1 MMELS
6 ALMSVYNGEEF
17 VAEAIE
23 SILAQTYSDFEFI
36 IVNDGS
42 TDRTREKIEGFKDDR
57 IKLFNLEKN
66 RGVGAALNYG
76 LSKVTSGYVVKVDSD
91 DISVPTRFEEQ
102 KKFLDINPE
111 ISIVGSFIEFFPHN
125 EKVANSIR
133 YQSYKTLFEKE
144 INTLTKWEEIRE
156 KMYWF
161 CAITHPSFMGKTEAI
176 KLVGYEDFPMGTDY
190 NLFYKLNKLG
200 YKMAN
205 LPKVLVKM
213 RVSESSITAKNLERF
228 YVESVYRI
236 KKDEIEYLLAHS
248 KELYVWG
255 AGYMGQKALQAL
267 IINGNGRKIKG
278 FIDSDP
284 AKQGKVINGWK
295 IFSPDIVKHGRGRVG
310 IIVASQLGKFEIVE
324 KLEEYGYRNLEN
336 YLVYYY

>member
-1 MMELS
+1 MPEIT
-6 ALMSVYNGEEF
+6 ALMSAYNSEEF
-17 VAEAIE
+17 IAEAIE
-23 SILAQTYSDFEFI
+23 SILAQTYSDFELI

-42 TDRTREKIEGFKDDR
+42 TDKTREIIEGFKDER
-57 IKLFNLEKN
+57 IKLFNLKKN
-66 RGVGAALNYG
+66 RGVGPALNYG
-76 LSKVTSGYVVKVDSD
+76 LSKVQSKYVVKVDAD

-102 KKFLDINPE
+102 KKFLEDNPE

-125 EKVANSIR
+125 EKVANSTR

-144 INTLTKWEEIRE
+144 INNLTKWEEIRE

-161 CAITHPSFMGKTEAI
+161 CAITHPSFMGKTEVI

-200 YKMAN
+200 YKMVN

-213 RVSESSITAKNLERF
+213 RVSESSITARNLERF
-228 YVESVYRI
+228 YVESVFRI

-248 KELYVWG
+248 EELYVWG

-267 IINGNGRKIKG
+267 VKNGNGRKVKG
-278 FIDSDP
+278 FIDSDS
-284 AKQGKVINGWK
+284 AKHNKIINGWK
-295 IFSPDIVKHGRGRVG
+295 VFSPEVAKYGMGRVSV
-310 IIVASQLGKFEIVE
+310 IVASQLGKFEIAE
-324 KLEEYGYRNLEN
+324 RLEEYGYEHLEN